1 MMVVNRASSFR
12 VFKNKKMLLMDLSMT
27 KLRVTGVAES
37 AGSIDEKRVIPI

>member
-12 VFKNKKMLLMDLSMT
+12 VFKNKKMPLMDLSMT
-27 KLRVTGVAES
+27 KLRVIRVAES